1 MQLAPCTSQG
11 VGSGVGPHVA
21 PVGRTIKCRHARGCN
36 RDQAHTACRSA
47 SMKTWARSEG
57 PSEHGMA
64 AYSLE
69 SENGAASQGSSM
81 AATPG
86 SSHRRHLLQS
96 SLLAGAFLFCRPGA
110 SLAANKGAF
119 VPLKDTQD
127 GYSLLYPFGWQE
139 VTVRGQDQVFKDV
152 IEPLESVAVAVVPTD
167 KQTVSD
173 FGSPAEVA
181 VTLADRVLSAPGQ
194 EVRLIKAEKSTRDE
208 REYYRFEFVAK
219 GKTFQRHALVAVAVG
234 NGNFYTLVTGSN
246 ERRWN
251 KMQDKLN
258 TIIDS
263 FTVGNSYMAET

>member
-1 MQLAPCTSQG
+1 MLASHALNSRPYQRPGNPSNIYGWTVKMQLAPCTSQG

-110 SLAANKGAF
+110 SLAASARSAFCTCQPWALPPPPPLHGGGARRW
-119 VPLKDTQD
+119 
-127 GYSLLYPFGWQE
+127 SM
-139 VTVRGQDQVFKDV
+139 
-152 IEPLESVAVAVVPTD
+152 
-167 KQTVSD
+167 
-173 FGSPAEVA
+173 PAEGTVHAPACYLWGAPSPCVGVSILA
-181 VTLADRVLSAPGQ
+181 VSHSPC
-194 EVRLIKAEKSTRDE
+194 
-208 REYYRFEFVAK
+208 
-219 GKTFQRHALVAVAVG
+219 
-234 NGNFYTLVTGSN
+234 
-246 ERRWN
+246 
-251 KMQDKLN
+251 
-258 TIIDS
+258 
-263 FTVGNSYMAET
+263 